1 MGKANKAQ
9 HKTLKRVMKYGVDTP
24 EGGMFLNPTG
34 VWDGKDQN
42 FEFQVRGISDLEYM
56 KDKESR
62 HSVGG
67 HVVYLNDDP
76 VSTCCKMQQIVC
88 ALVTEAELIQAVE
101 CAHDMLFVYRLLS
114 NMGLKVALPM
124 ILEMDNQ
131 GAIDIINNWSSTGQ
145 TRHIDARLKRLRE

>member
-1 MGKANKAQ
+1 
-9 HKTLKRVMKYGVDTP
+9 
-24 EGGMFLNPTG
+24 MFLNSTG
-34 VWDGKDQN
+34 VWDGKDRH

-67 HVVYLNDDP
+67 HVVYLNDAP

-88 ALVTEAELIQAVE
+88 ASVTEAELIQAVD

-114 NMGLKVALPM
+114 NMGLKVAMPM

-131 GAIDIINNWSSTGQ
+131 GDRKSVV
-145 TRHIDARLKRLRE
+145 